1 MAVEVVV
8 LLSVL
13 LVEVGSEIDLAKAV
27 TAITMRELGVLGTTK
42 SSTSSEQ
49 MIDVRVLVV
58 QPMYQLPSTGDER
71 KRMKL
76 KDGAGQL
83 GSQKLKESLLTIED
97 GSRSLQEEEKGTRDG
112 ARAGKSQ
119 KNLDIQ

>member
-27 TAITMRELGVLGTTK
+27 TAITMREVGALGTTK
-42 SSTSSEQ
+42 SSTSNEQ
-49 MIDVRVLVV
+49 MIDVRVLVD
-58 QPMYQLPSTGDER
+58 QPMSQLPSTGDER
-71 KRMKL
+71 KRMKPR
-76 KDGAGQL
+76 DEAGQL
-83 GSQKLKESLLTIED
+83 GSQRSKEPLWMIED
-97 GSRSLQEEEKGTRDG
+97 GSRSLQEEEKGTRGG

>member
-27 TAITMRELGVLGTTK
+27 TAITMREAGALGTTK

-49 MIDVRVLVV
+49 MIDVRVLVD
-58 QPMYQLPSTGDER
+58 QPMSQLPSTGDER
-71 KRMKL
+71 KKTKL

-83 GSQKLKESLLTIED
+83 GSQRLKESLLMIDEE
-97 GSRSLQEEEKGTRDG
+97 SRSLQEEEKGTRDG
-112 ARAGKSQ
+112 EHVGKSQ

>member
-8 LLSVL
+8 LLLVL
-13 LVEVGSEIDLAKAV
+13 PVEVGSEIDLAKAV
-27 TAITMRELGVLGTTK
+27 TAITMREVGVLGTTK

-49 MIDVRVLVV
+49 MIDVRVLVD
-58 QPMYQLPSTGDER
+58 QPMSQLPSTGDER
-71 KRMKL
+71 KKTKL

-83 GSQKLKESLLTIED
+83 GSQRLKESLLMIDEE
-97 GSRSLQEEEKGTRDG
+97 SRSLQEEEKGTRGG

>member
-1 MAVEVVV
+1 MAVEGVV

-13 LVEVGSEIDLAKAV
+13 LVEVGSEIDLAKVV
-27 TAITMRELGVLGTTK
+27 TAITMKEVGVLGTIK

-49 MIDVRVLVV
+49 MIDVRVLVD
-58 QPMYQLPSTGDER
+58 QLMSQLPSTGDER
-71 KRMKL
+71 KKTKL

-83 GSQKLKESLLTIED
+83 GSQKSKESLLMIDAE
-97 GSRSLQEEEKGTRDG
+97 SRSLQEEEKGTRDG
-112 ARAGKSQ
+112 ARAVKSQ